1 MFCIALFALLL
12 PASVSEET
20 CPAEEGSEFCKED
33 RKVRHEVR
41 YRDISP
47 SYCYLGNK
55 EDFQVH
61 KRKSGVKRC
70 GWPGISQ
77 RVCERSGCCFKDD
90 KCYHPIRPAE
100 VMTFFRKSWVTF
112 QEAHEQCALG
122 FLSLYCV
129 QHEED
134 LEFVTRATCGITW
147 MAGQLGNGSK
157 LADNESQDCGQG
169 DPVNIEDINCERN
182 PRGAYSLSMSR
193 SGGKFGIAN
202 VPIQEKRN
210 LLCSYEIWTPTFER
224 FPEHILNGT
233 RARSRWFKC
242 RAKKLTVD
250 GRGVLNST
258 LTWTIR
264 LASKNVD
271 LLLFCLTYDIN
282 KILCSF
288 LLPITTLK

>member
-1 MFCIALFALLL
+1 MFCIALIALLL
-12 PASVSEET
+12 SVGFSENT
-20 CPAEEGSEFCKED
+20 CPAEEGSEFCEED

-41 YRDISP
+41 YRDLSP

-55 EDFQVH
+55 EDFRVD
-61 KRKSGVKRC
+61 RRRSGVKRC
-70 GWPGISQ
+70 GWQGISQ

-112 QEAHEQCALG
+112 QEAYENCAHN

-157 LADNESQDCGQG
+157 IADKGFKDCGQG
-169 DPVNIEDINCERN
+169 DSVNIEDIDCEGL
-182 PRGAYSLSMSR
+182 PHGAYSLSLSR
-193 SGGKFGIAN
+193 SEGKFGIAN
-202 VPIQEKRN
+202 VPVLEKRN
-210 LLCSYEIWTPTFER
+210 LLCSYEIWTPTFAR

-233 RARSRWFKC
+233 RRWFRC
-242 RAKKLTVD
+242 QAKTLTVN

-264 LASKNVD
+264 YKFKYLVCFYLHSGISED
-271 LLLFCLTYDIN
+271 GLFTLTMAA
-282 KILCSF
+282 L
-288 LLPITTLK
+288 